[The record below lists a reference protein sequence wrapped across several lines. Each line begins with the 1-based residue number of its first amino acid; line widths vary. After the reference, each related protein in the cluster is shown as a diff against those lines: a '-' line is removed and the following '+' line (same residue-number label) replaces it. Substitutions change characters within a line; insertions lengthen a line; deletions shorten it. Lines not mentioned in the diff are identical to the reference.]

1 MTSHYSTSNV
11 PCGPACSVSRPECI
25 HTFMS
30 STWSGFYSPA
40 APQSRHKAIN
50 PVSCL
55 QESKNGWY
63 VEACN
68 ELHACTMHP
77 LPFHTNSFTSTKY
90 RSFALTD
97 SYPTCLV
104 RPTSFTVN
112 QNAIINCTRQKTTD
126 SAPMQRKLRFTT
138 KKTNLRRLINKN
150 TLHLNR
156 WGEMVCLPI
165 LDCHNERECWAKA
178 NSHRHS

>member
-1 MTSHYSTSNV
+1 MRIISIIALEMTEWLSNFLLINILQIDWVTSHYSTSNMA
-11 PCGPACSVSRPECI
+11 CGPACSISWPECI

-30 STWSGFYSPA
+30 STCSGFYSPA

-55 QESKNGWY
+55 QGSKNGWY

-68 ELHACTMHP
+68 EHHACTMHP
-77 LPFHTNSFTSTKY
+77 LPFHTNSFTNTKY

-112 QNAIINCTRQKTTD
+112 QNAIINCTEQKTTD
-126 SAPMQRKLRFTT
+126 SAPMQRDFPKKT
-138 KKTNLRRLINKN
+138 KKNKEKNKPQAIN
-150 TLHLNR
+150 
-156 WGEMVCLPI
+156 
-165 LDCHNERECWAKA
+165 
-178 NSHRHS
+178 